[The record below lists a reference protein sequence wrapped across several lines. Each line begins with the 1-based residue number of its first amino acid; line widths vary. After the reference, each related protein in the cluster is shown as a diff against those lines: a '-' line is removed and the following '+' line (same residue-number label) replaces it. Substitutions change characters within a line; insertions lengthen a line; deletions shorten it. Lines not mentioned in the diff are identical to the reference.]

1 MKRLLVIF
9 LSLLLFSV
17 YSQEDT
23 TSAMSMLYNQSMV
36 KAKHKADSIRK
47 ATHNFGCAIYG
58 GIGEGGN
65 SFKTGFA
72 SGAGAS
78 FHYKFHTINMYAS
91 LATKS
96 EAISFQNDK
105 SYTLYSSN
113 YGIMYG
119 LGAYDKNASV
129 SIGVGIGYSRT
140 NMILQEGHY
149 NISVNGY
156 APGYLPVYYSKVGA
170 CIGGQATAGGKFIR
184 LTTQFYVNISNTIT
198 NYAFLAGLAIVIR

>member
-1 MKRLLVIF
+1 MLLNYTLISIIF
-9 LSLLLFSV
+9 FYLFSRR
-17 YSQEDT
+17 
-23 TSAMSMLYNQSMV
+23 YNFFNEYVIQSINAE
-36 KAKHKADSIRK
+36 AKQKADSIRK
-47 ATHNFGCAIYG
+47 AMHNFGCAIYG

-65 SFKTGFA
+65 ISKTGFA
-72 SGAGAS
+72 SGTGAS

-119 LGAYDKNASV
+119 LGAYNKNASV
-129 SIGVGIGYSRT
+129 SFGVGIGYSRT
-140 NMILQEGHY
+140 NMILQEGPY
-149 NISVNGY
+149 NISINGY
-156 APGYLPVYYSKVGA
+156 APGYVPVYYSKVGA
-170 CIGGQATAGGKFIR
+170 CIGGQAMAGGKFIR

-198 NYAFLAGLAIVIR
+198 NYVFLAGLAIVIR

>member
-1 MKRLLVIF
+1 MRCFLIIL
-9 LSLLLFSV
+9 LSLLFFSI

-23 TSAMSMLYNQSMV
+23 TSSMSMLYNQSMLR
-36 KAKHKADSIRK
+36 AKQKADSIRK
-47 ATHNFGCAIYG
+47 AMHNFGCAIYG

-65 SFKTGFA
+65 ISKTGFA
-72 SGAGAS
+72 SGTGAS

-140 NMILQEGHY
+140 NMILQEGPY
-149 NISVNGY
+149 NVSVNGY
-156 APGYLPVYYSKVGA
+156 APGYVPVYYSKVGA

-184 LTTQFYVNISNTIT
+184 LSMQFYVNISNTIT
-198 NYAFLAGLAIVIR
+198 NYTVLGGLAIVIR